1 MKDIKIQRNNNVP
14 SDFTLDDIDLPA
26 GAFWSGVNNIA
37 VIL

>member
-14 SDFTLDDIDLPA
+14 SDFALDDTNPSA
-26 GAFWSGVNNIA
+26 RAFGLEDNNIA